1 MEINIMAIIIVL
13 VAINILLVIFLLYQ
27 HFTYKAERKKIK
39 LIFKALT
46 ETLQAIYKQYEPFAE
61 LEPLTTILL
70 KNLIEIFA
78 PLGEDNKSTIF
89 RGTAT
94 NSPKNN

>member
-1 MEINIMAIIIVL
+1 MLITI
-13 VAINILLVIFLLYQ
+13 ILLASNIFLLIFVLYQ
-27 HFTYKAERKKIK
+27 YFTYKAERKKIK

-61 LEPLTTILL
+61 LEPLTTVLL

-78 PLGEDNKSTIF
+78 PLGEDDKNRISHET
-89 RGTAT
+89 TT
-94 NSPKNN
+94 NSSKNN

>member
-1 MEINIMAIIIVL
+1 MTIIIVL
-13 VAINILLVIFLLYQ
+13 VATNILLVIFLLYQ

-61 LEPLTTILL
+61 LEPLTTVLL

-78 PLGEDNKSTIF
+78 PLGEDNNNRVSRET
-89 RGTAT
+89 TT
-94 NSPKNN
+94 NSSKNN

>member
-1 MEINIMAIIIVL
+1 MAIIIIL

-27 HFTYKAERKKIK
+27 YFTYKAERKKIK

-61 LEPLTTILL
+61 LEPLTTVLL

-78 PLGEDNKSTIF
+78 PLGEDNKNKISHET
-89 RGTAT
+89 TT
-94 NSPKNN
+94 KPPKND